1 MSRAPYIYRRYS
13 DAFRRKVV
21 SEIERGDL
29 SISQAQLLY
38 DIGGSE
44 TIQRWM
50 HKLGKNHLIS
60 KRVRIEMA
68 DDINKVKKLEAEK
81 RELEA
86 ALAQAHLRIRSI
98 ESMLELAGK
107 EVGQDL
113 LKKYAARVSGS
124 SRKRPGKKVDPD
136 TV

>member
-1 MSRAPYIYRRYS
+1 MSREPYLHRRYS

-21 SEIERGDL
+21 GEIERGDL
-29 SISQAQLLY
+29 TISQAQLLY

-50 HKLGKNHLIS
+50 RKLGKNHLIS

-68 DDINKVKKLEAEK
+68 EDIHKIKKLEAEK

-124 SRKRPGKKVDPD
+124 SRKNPDKTVDPD
-136 TV
+136 SV

>member
-1 MSRAPYIYRRYS
+1 MSREPYIHRRYS

-29 SISQAQLLY
+29 TISQAQLLY

-50 HKLGKNHLIS
+50 RKLGKNHLIS

-68 DDINKVKKLEAEK
+68 DDIKKVKKLEAEK

-124 SRKRPGKKVDPD
+124 SRKSPGKKVGPD

>member
-1 MSRAPYIYRRYS
+1 MSRDPYVHRRYS
-13 DAFRRKVV
+13 DAFQRKVV
-21 SEIERGDL
+21 GEIERGDL

-50 HKLGKNHLIS
+50 RKLGKNHLIS

-68 DDINKVKKLEAEK
+68 DDINKIKALEAEK

-86 ALAQAHLRIRSI
+86 ALAQAHLRIRSV

-124 SRKRPGKKVDPD
+124 SRKKPGKKVEED